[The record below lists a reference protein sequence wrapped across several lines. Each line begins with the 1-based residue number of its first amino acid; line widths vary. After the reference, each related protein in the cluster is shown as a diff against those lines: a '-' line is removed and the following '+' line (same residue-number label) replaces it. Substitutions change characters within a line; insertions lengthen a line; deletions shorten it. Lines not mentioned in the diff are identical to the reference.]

1 MQIFHFGEDLKGGLN
16 ALHQSGKRI
25 GFVPTMGALHQGH
38 LSLLA
43 RAKETCST
51 VVVSIFVNPTQ
62 FNEISDFE
70 NYPSTLTTDISLLTK
85 AGCDIL
91 FTPSVKEMYPE
102 GPEKKNQYSLG
113 YLEDILEGKYR
124 PGHFQ
129 GVCQVVDRLLNIVDP
144 DLLFLGEK
152 DFQQCKVIEKLL
164 SITGRESKTKLII
177 SPTIRETDGLAMSSR
192 NQRLSES
199 QRIKSAMIYKC
210 LQQISEDIKLSTLI
224 SAKKNAVKFLTDEG
238 FDVDYVDILDN
249 NTLEYLSYPMESGTM
264 RVLVAAKLGEIRL
277 IDNIM
282 L

>member
-1 MQIFHFGEDLKGGLN
+1 
-16 ALHQSGKRI
+16 
-25 GFVPTMGALHQGH
+25 MGALHQGH

-102 GPEKKNQYSLG
+102 GPEKKNQYNLG